1 MVQEFDLGS
10 SYRENMKDRS
20 WMMNDNL
27 SGLKEKASG
36 PCAKDWN
43 LNHLD
48 TGSSG
53 PASKRPHG
61 YNRKYQ
67 SLKRST
73 MDHFPKRVLAVTVRS
88 SLGDVT
94 NKVNLHYDSGVK
106 PVTR

>member
-1 MVQEFDLGS
+1 MRNG
-10 SYRENMKDRS
+10 
-20 WMMNDNL
+20 NL
-27 SGLKEKASG
+27 SGFKDKASG
-36 PCAKDWN
+36 PCAKDGV
-43 LNHLD
+43 LHHLD

-67 SLKRST
+67 GLKRSR
-73 MDHFPKRVLAVTVRS
+73 MDHFPKRVLAVTVSS

-94 NKVNLHYDSGVK
+94 NNINLHYDSGVK